1 MFLFIFLGEQV
12 LLSCVIAF
20 PVDDD
25 DKSLQLKIGFDLTP
39 GTNGSPTLRIR
50 DFKEISNLRKLNSG
64 KKTPKR
70 SVRAEYSSESE
81 NNNDEKDGGKEKTIP
96 ESDMSDDAETSAS
109 EDDRRLSTRGL
120 NPEDFE
126 PEDNPK
132 IHGKYK
138 DEEDSE

>member
-1 MFLFIFLGEQV
+1 MLRDAMYTV

-20 PVDDD
+20 PADDD
-25 DKSLQLKIGFDLTP
+25 DKTLKLKIGFDLTP

-50 DFKEISNLRKLNSG
+50 DFEEISNLRKVNSG
-64 KKTPKR
+64 RKPPKR
-70 SVRAEYSSESE
+70 SVRAEYSSDSE
-81 NNNDEKDGGKEKTIP
+81 NDDGKDGGKEKTVP
-96 ESDMSDDAETSAS
+96 DSDMSDDAETSAS

-138 DEEDSE
+138 DEDDSE